1 MKPVIIISFDFF
13 RKVLS
18 LAEYL
23 ENASK
28 NLICLIERLDEEDAI
43 GKESRQYL
51 TENLITLNSR
61 ALKIKEELVYAAV
74 HQTEILNNDDP
85 FKNSFKKLSED
96 LIKIQAICKEIAE
109 PNYFINTKGKLI
121 K

>member
-1 MKPVIIISFDFF
+1 MKNTLIISYDFF

-23 ENASK
+23 EHSSQS
-28 NLICLIERLDEEDAI
+28 LICLIGELEKNNAYE
-43 GKESRQYL
+43 KHSMK
-51 TENLITLNSR
+51 NLNSELSSLNNR
-61 ALKIKEELVYAAV
+61 AHKIKEELVYAAV
-74 HQTEILNNDDP
+74 HQEGVMSNDEP

-96 LIKIQAICKEIAE
+96 FKKINAICEEIAE
-109 PNYFINTKGKLI
+109 PIYFINEKGKLT